1 MQQKRSNGVLNI
13 KMRNKKAKIIRRK
26 IYGERSTNRE
36 SRSYTKDDVGTVT
49 ADQWRQRY
57 QKVKRSKDE

>member
-1 MQQKRSNGVLNI
+1 
-13 KMRNKKAKIIRRK
+13 MRNKKAKIIRRK